1 MATRS
6 RTSFQ
11 KRQKE
16 IARMEKQ
23 RDKAAKRAQRKLMPA
38 ESQESE
44 YLLGEDGLP
53 ILGEDGQPILLDD
66 GSGDGDAGDDTARDD
81 IAAPR
86 RTPSGVR
93 E

>member
-1 MATRS
+1 MAMRS

-23 RDKAAKRAQRKLMPA
+23 RDKAAKRMQRK
-38 ESQESE
+38 SRGSE
-44 YLLGEDGLP
+44 TATPDGL
-53 ILGEDGQPILLDD
+53 EDRMG
-66 GSGDGDAGDDTARDD
+66 
-81 IAAPR
+81 APS
-86 RTPSGVR
+86 TLT

>member
-1 MATRS
+1 MAGRS

-23 RDKAAKRAQRKLMPA
+23 RDKAAKRAQRKLAAAQPEA
-38 ESQESE
+38 EENSA
-44 YLLGEDGLP
+44 
-53 ILGEDGQPILLDD
+53 LDE
-66 GSGDGDAGDDTARDD
+66 TAVSSD
-81 IAAPR
+81 
-86 RTPSGVR
+86 TPSDPG

>member
-1 MATRS
+1 MAMRS

-23 RDKAAKRAQRKLMPA
+23 RDKAAKRMQRKLASA
-38 ESQESE
+38 ESRGSE
-44 YLLGEDGLP
+44 TATPDGL
-53 ILGEDGQPILLDD
+53 EDRMG
-66 GSGDGDAGDDTARDD
+66 
-81 IAAPR
+81 APS
-86 RTPSGVR
+86 TLT

>member
-1 MATRS
+1 MAGRS

-23 RDKAAKRAQRKLMPA
+23 RDKAAKRAQRRLAAAQPQDEENPA
-38 ESQESE
+38 IIEETETAQ
-44 YLLGEDGLP
+44 
-53 ILGEDGQPILLDD
+53 
-66 GSGDGDAGDDTARDD
+66 GSD
-81 IAAPR
+81 
-86 RTPSGVR
+86 TPSDTS